1 MGSNTN
7 VTVYYGP
14 PAWFEEQLGEGQR
27 QYLLDL
33 LNERDEARRRF
44 RHTLEGQEI
53 IENEECVPRPNCVVA
68 MSSDYASVH
77 EHAITNFVG
86 LVRELNPKHLLLHNP
101 PELVHTQLDRVFTTK
116 VE

>member
-1 MGSNTN
+1 MGSDTN

-44 RHTLEGQEI
+44 RHTLEGQEST
-53 IENEECVPRPNCVVA
+53 EKE
-68 MSSDYASVH
+68 
-77 EHAITNFVG
+77 
-86 LVRELNPKHLLLHNP
+86 
-101 PELVHTQLDRVFTTK
+101 
-116 VE
+116 